1 MKGLV
6 EGIRVKKIINE
17 FGLGL
22 IEIVVDGIVGACMGF
37 REFVEVEESSRVFGT
52 HIRSE
57 I

>member
-6 EGIRVKKIINE
+6 EGIWVKKIINQ